1 MIFNIIRMMMID
13 HDLQHDNND
22 DDDDDDRSWSS
33 TW

>member
-1 MIFNIIRMMMID
+1 MMTMID

-22 DDDDDDRSWSS
+22 DDDDDDDRSWSS